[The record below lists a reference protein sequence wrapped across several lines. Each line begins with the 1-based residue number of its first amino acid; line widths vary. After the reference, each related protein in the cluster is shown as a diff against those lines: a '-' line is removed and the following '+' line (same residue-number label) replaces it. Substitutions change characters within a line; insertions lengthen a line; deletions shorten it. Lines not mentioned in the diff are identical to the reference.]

1 MARTDIKPYEE
12 LDLKIYAYI
21 LPEVPSHNGYVKIGE
36 TSRRVKKRIQE
47 QVGTAGLKPKILFE
61 KIAKKSDG
69 KWFRDKELH
78 RFLLRNGVKKKNF
91 NGYAD
96 EWFYFNGTLEKAEAL
111 TDRFIN
117 KDYDDIQVHDENY
130 DYILRDEQKK
140 AVQLTLDYFNSGK
153 EPREFL
159 WNAKPRFGK
168 TLTAYDFIRK
178 INATN
183 VLIVTN
189 RPAIANSWFD
199 DFKKFISWQEPQM
212 KFVSETDA
220 LKGTE
225 ALSREEF
232 LEFLSNTDFENPS
245 QVTFISLQDL
255 KGAKFAGGT
264 YEKLEWVSQLNWDLL
279 IIDEAHEGVDTE
291 KTDAAFDKIQ
301 RNFTLHLSGTPF
313 KALANNKFSEKQI
326 FNWSYVDEQDAK
338 VNWDYTIGS
347 NPYENLPTL
356 NLFTY
361 QMSKMIEDQVS
372 KGLTLDDETNV
383 DFAFDLNE
391 FFRVKEDGKFEY
403 EASVKKFLDNLC
415 SGKYPFSTD
424 KHRDELKHTFWLLPR
439 VNSAKALEKLLKSHP
454 VFKEYKI
461 VLAAG
466 DGISIDQESN
476 FEEERQDYTK
486 NEKSFDK
493 VKRAISENEKT
504 ITLSVGQLT
513 TGVTIPEWS
522 AVLMLNNIKSP
533 SLYFQAAFRAQNP
546 YEYVKDGKL
555 FRKENAY
562 IFDFAPER
570 TLVLFDEF
578 ANNLSS
584 GGSKTSEERKKKIK
598 TLLNF
603 FPVIGEDDEGQ
614 MHELDANEV
623 LTIPT
628 KITSKEVV
636 KRGFMSNLL
645 FANISGIFAGN
656 SPFKEILDK
665 IKPEKNK
672 RLIDRREVKL
682 TDPMID
688 EEGNIDIP
696 TEIVINQTKDIFGDA
711 IYKVTEI
718 NDIPEIPE
726 VKTFTTEINE
736 TLDKGFDKL
745 KETFNLN
752 KTQTNKAKEEVVLTI
767 QDVVQKNV
775 EAYKTQVKEIELDYT
790 DKIQTA
796 EATKDESKVEQLRT
810 ELEKKKAE
818 VNQTF
823 VENLNSQVS
832 TTVETAVE
840 KQIVKVE
847 EKKKKLTE
855 DDVRDHLRGFARTIP
870 AFLMAYGNK
879 NTTLANFEENI
890 DEPTFEELTGIT
902 VEEFRKLR
910 DGFIYEDE
918 DGNNRKVP
926 GLFNEV
932 VFNASIQ
939 EFLNTKD
946 RLSNYFD
953 ETLNEDI
960 FDYIPP
966 QQTNQI
972 FTPRKVVK
980 LMVDMI
986 EEKYPN
992 IFSNYNVRFIDLY
1005 TKSGLYITEI
1015 VKRLYEGLKEQIPN
1029 SNERI
1034 KWILENQ
1041 VYACAPSN
1049 IIYNIVKNYIFSNLK
1064 DIETRNIVEYDL
1076 TNLAKKG
1083 NAKEK
1088 ILQQFGGENLKFDVI
1103 IGNPPYQE
1111 MDGGAQASASPIYH
1125 HFVRLAKELEPDLI
1139 SFIMPS
1145 RWYVGGKGLDDFRDE
1160 MMNDIHI
1167 RELHDWLTPED
1178 IFPNTNIRG
1187 GVCYFLWDKN
1197 FDNSQSRTRVVTHE
1211 NNLII
1216 DDVVRPMRIKDSDIF
1231 IRDAKAPTILDKV
1244 FAEDNIDTLL
1254 NHISP
1259 LRPFGFRGYFTK
1271 DEKFRPTSSGLS
1283 DPIICYGKG
1292 KVVGYLERNE
1302 VSVRPEWIDVWKL
1315 FTPRANNIGTE
1326 LNDDNLNTFIGEP
1339 KTICTESYLVIGADL
1354 GLDESSCYNLSK
1366 YLKTR
1371 FARYLHGLA
1380 KGSQDATAKTF
1391 RFVPLQDF
1399 TNDSD
1404 IDWSASVK
1412 EIDQQLYK
1420 KYGLSSEEIDHIE
1433 RRIKEM

>member
-78 RFLLRNGVKKKNF
+78 RFLLQNGIKKKNF

-96 EWFYFNGTLEKAEAL
+96 EWFYFNGTLEKAEEL
-111 TDRFIN
+111 TDKFIH
-117 KDYDDIQVHDENY
+117 KDYDEIQVNEENF
-130 DYILRDEQKK
+130 DYILRNEQSK
-140 AVQLTLDYFNSGK
+140 AVQLTLDYYNSGQ

-168 TLTAYDFIRK
+168 TLTAYDFVRK

-189 RPAIANSWFD
+189 RPAIANSWFE

-220 LKGTE
+220 LKGKT
-225 ALSREEF
+225 LSRNDF
-232 LEFLSNTDFENPS
+232 LDFLNSTDYENPS
-245 QVTFISLQDL
+245 QITFISLQDL
-255 KGAKFAGGT
+255 KGAKFAGGI

-291 KTDAAFDKIQ
+291 KTDTAFDKIK

-313 KALANNKFSEKQI
+313 KALANNKFNENQI
-326 FNWSYVDEQDAK
+326 FNWSYVDEQEAK
-338 VNWDYTIGS
+338 MNWDYKIGS

-361 QMSKMIEDQVS
+361 QMSKMIEEQVS
-372 KGLTLDDETNV
+372 KGLTLDDKTNV
-383 DFAFDLNE
+383 DFTFDLNE
-391 FFRVKEDGKFEY
+391 FFRVNESGKFVY
-403 EASVKKFLDNLC
+403 EDSVKKFLDNLC

-424 KHRDELKHTFWLLPR
+424 KHRNELKHTFWLLPR
-439 VNSAKALEKLLKSHP
+439 VNSAKALEKLLKTHS

-476 FEEERQDYTK
+476 FDQERHDFEK

-493 VKRAISENEKT
+493 VRRAIRENEKT

-555 FRKENAY
+555 YRKENAY

-578 ANNLSS
+578 ANNLTS
-584 GGSKTSEERKKKIK
+584 GGSKTSDERKKKIK

-603 FPVIGEDDEGQ
+603 FPVIGEDEEGQ

-628 KITSKEVV
+628 KIMSREVV

-672 RLIDRREVKL
+672 RLLDRREVIV
-682 TDPMID
+682 TNPMID

-718 NDIPEIPE
+718 ENIPQISE
-726 VKTFTTEINE
+726 VKTFTKEINK
-736 TLDKGFDKL
+736 TLERGFDKL
-745 KETFNLN
+745 EETFKLN
-752 KTQTNKAKEEVVLTI
+752 KTQTKKAKEEVVSSI
-767 QDVVQKNV
+767 QDVVQKNI
-775 EAYKTQVKEIELDYT
+775 ENYKTQIKEIELDYIE
-790 DKIQTA
+790 KIQIA
-796 EATKDESKVEQLRT
+796 EESKDGAKVEQLRT
-810 ELEKKKAE
+810 ELEKKKEE
-818 VNQTF
+818 VNETF
-823 VENLNSQVS
+823 VETLNLEVS

-840 KQIVKVE
+840 KQIVKEE

-879 NTTLANFEENI
+879 NTTLANFEDNI

-902 VEEFRKLR
+902 IEEFRKLR

-918 DGNNRKVP
+918 DGYNRKVP

-953 ETLNEDI
+953 ESLNEDI

-986 EEKYPN
+986 EENYPN
-992 IFSNYNVRFIDLY
+992 IFSNYNAKFIDLY

-1015 VKRLYEGLKEQIPN
+1015 VKRLYDGLKKQIPN
-1029 SNERI
+1029 PNERI

-1041 VYACAPSN
+1041 VYAIAPSN
-1049 IIYNIVKNYIFSNLK
+1049 IIYNIGKNYIFSNLTDVQTK
-1064 DIETRNIVEYDL
+1064 NIVEFDL
-1076 TNLAKKG
+1076 TELAKKG

-1088 ILQQFGGENLKFDVI
+1088 ISQLFGGEDLKFDVI

-1125 HFVRLAKELEPDLI
+1125 HFVRLAKELNPSLI
-1139 SFIMPS
+1139 SYIMPS

-1187 GVCYFLWDKN
+1187 GVCYFLWDKDY
-1197 FDNSQSRTRVVTHE
+1197 DNSQSLTRVVTHE
-1211 NNLII
+1211 NNKII

-1231 IRDAKAPTILDKV
+1231 IRDAKAPKILEKV
-1244 FAEDNIDTLL
+1244 FDDENIDTMN
-1254 NHISP
+1254 NHVSS
-1259 LRPFGFRGYFTK
+1259 RKPFGFEGNFIKDSRFRGTNK
-1271 DEKFRPTSSGLS
+1271 GLT

-1292 KVVGYLERNE
+1292 QTLGYVERNE
-1302 VSVRPEWIDVWKL
+1302 VAVRPEWIDIWKVY
-1315 FTPRANNIGTE
+1315 TPRANNIGTE